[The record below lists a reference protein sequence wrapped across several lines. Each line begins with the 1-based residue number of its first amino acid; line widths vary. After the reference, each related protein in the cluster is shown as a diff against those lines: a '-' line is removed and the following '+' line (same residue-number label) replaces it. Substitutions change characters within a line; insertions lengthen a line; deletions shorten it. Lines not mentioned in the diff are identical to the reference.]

1 MTALPAS
8 TLKDRV
14 QKDKSPVF
22 PKLSKYWS
30 ARYWHAFAWYN
41 ILFKNARL
49 IENRWAE
56 AEMER
61 AVRGAVEELKREGAP
76 YQGNWFEVP
85 RYKVDSVDTPFVRE
99 LVKQAKPFVLEG
111 AAKQWGAVKK
121 WNLDYFAENF
131 GHQTVTAKDDLMDS
145 GVFEPRKVADVVANL
160 KAGKPVYTGF
170 SEEILLNNP
179 ELFDDINRSEVIA
192 MTGASKERK
201 RGLVGFFR
209 KGTVISVQLFIQGA
223 QSHTTYHMTKFHNFF
238 VEIAGRKEW
247 VLVDPKYGMGI
258 DQKPSAAY
266 YFISPKPVDAPDSP
280 DDLYSYLPKM
290 HTIVEPGDILFVPSY
305 WWHDVQT
312 YASDHVIGMATR
324 ASGWTL
330 ENPLLDFLL
339 LFDFKTFGFFY
350 KAFIKGMPLTDAEN
364 AVLHIDAD
372 LKRLGVAESPAK
384 AAG

>member
-1 MTALPAS
+1 MSALPAS
-8 TLKDRV
+8 KLKDRV
-14 QKDKSPVF
+14 QKDKSPVS
-22 PKLSKYWS
+22 PKLSRYWS

-85 RYKVDSVDTPFVRE
+85 RYKVDSVDTPFVRD

-111 AAKQWGAVKK
+111 AAKHWGAVKK

-131 GHQTVTAKDDLMDS
+131 GHQTVTAKHDLMDS
-145 GVFEPRKVADVVANL
+145 GVFEPRKVADVVADL

-179 ELFDDINRSEVIA
+179 ELFDDINRAEVIA
-192 MTGASKERK
+192 MTGAGKERK

-209 KGTVISVQLFIQGA
+209 KGTVISVQLFIQWA

-238 VEIAGRKEW
+238 VEIQGRKEW

-266 YFISPKPVDAPDSP
+266 YFISPKDVDAPDSP
-280 DDLYSYLPKM
+280 DDLYSYLPKL

-324 ASGWTL
+324 ASGWTW

-372 LKRLGVAESPAK
+372 LKRLGVAESPSK
-384 AAG
+384 TAG